1 MLQFNFPGRNLLLW
15 CKINCNPSFSVFFI
29 LFFWRF
35 FFWTRL
41 NHVAMMGMTQLQR
54 VRSAGKT
61 CQAARSK
68 LCCCTRF
75 FLVRYVTLLI
85 PGACCL
91 LKLSYLRVCLCRVEE
106 KYDTPNEKWR
116 FFCFFSLQPI
126 FVRGW
131 NASLKLPPLKGR
143 RWNVFFPSKEF
154 PLLAAF
160 LRFFSVLL
168 TGCPLL

>member
-1 MLQFNFPGRNLLLW
+1 MLDAAVQLPRQKSSAMMQNQLQSIVL
-15 CKINCNPSFSVFFI
+15 SFFYIIF
-29 LFFWRF
+29 LTF
-35 FFWTRL
+35 FFLTRL
-41 NHVAMMGMTQLQR
+41 NHVAMTGMTQVQR
-54 VRSAGKT
+54 VRSAGKS
-61 CQAARSK
+61 CQAARST

-116 FFCFFSLQPI
+116 FFLFFSLQPI

-131 NASLKLPPLKGR
+131 NTSLKLPPLKGR

-160 LRFFSVLL
+160 LPFFLSY
-168 TGCPLL
+168 